1 MNTERQIIFY
11 EHYFVDFYLE
21 QSEKV
26 QEKIEYVFKI
36 LRTVQNVPK
45 KFLDHMTGT
54 DGLYEIRIEFE
65 SNIYRIF
72 CCFDK
77 GNLVV
82 LFNGFQKKSQKTPKK
97 EIDVALRLKE
107 AYFNLKKEIIMN
119 KENIRNAKNFD
130 ELLDIKYGN
139 VGTEKRDDFEEKAQ
153 YFIISE
159 ILKEARKEA
168 NMTQEQLAD
177 KVGTKKSYIS
187 RLENGKCDIQL
198 STLYRIFEYGLGKR
212 VRLVFG

>member
-1 MNTERQIIFY
+1 MNSQRKIIFH
-11 EHYFVDFYLE
+11 EHYFIDFYVE

-36 LRTVQNVPK
+36 IRTVQNVPK

-82 LFNGFQKKSQKTPKK
+82 LFNAFQKKTQKTPRKK
-97 EIDVALRLKE
+97 IDLALKLKDE
-107 AYFNLKKEIIMN
+107 YFNSKNKK
-119 KENIRNAKNFD
+119 
-130 ELLDIKYGN
+130 
-139 VGTEKRDDFEEKAQ
+139 
-153 YFIISE
+153 
-159 ILKEARKEA
+159 
-168 NMTQEQLAD
+168 
-177 KVGTKKSYIS
+177 
-187 RLENGKCDIQL
+187 
-198 STLYRIFEYGLGKR
+198 
-212 VRLVFG
+212 

>member
-1 MNTERQIIFY
+1 MDSERKIIFH
-11 EHYFVDFYLE
+11 EHYFTEFYLE

-54 DGLYEIRIEFE
+54 NGLYEIRIEFE

-77 GNLVV
+77 GNLVI

-97 EIDVALRLKE
+97 EIDLALKLKDE
-107 AYFNLKKEIIMN
+107 YFNLKN
-119 KENIRNAKNFD
+119 
-130 ELLDIKYGN
+130 
-139 VGTEKRDDFEEKAQ
+139 EK
-153 YFIISE
+153 
-159 ILKEARKEA
+159 
-168 NMTQEQLAD
+168 
-177 KVGTKKSYIS
+177 
-187 RLENGKCDIQL
+187 
-198 STLYRIFEYGLGKR
+198 
-212 VRLVFG
+212 